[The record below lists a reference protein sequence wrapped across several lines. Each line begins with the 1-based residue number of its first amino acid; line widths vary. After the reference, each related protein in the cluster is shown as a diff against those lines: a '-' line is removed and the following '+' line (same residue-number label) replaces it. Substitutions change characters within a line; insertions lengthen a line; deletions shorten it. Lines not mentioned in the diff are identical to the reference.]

1 MTAKDPKDSDLIAIA
16 EIAATQ
22 DMIDEQ
28 YEPHDDAWF

>member
-1 MTAKDPKDSDLIAIA
+1 MNAPDENELIAVA

>member
-1 MTAKDPKDSDLIAIA
+1 MNAPDPELIAVA